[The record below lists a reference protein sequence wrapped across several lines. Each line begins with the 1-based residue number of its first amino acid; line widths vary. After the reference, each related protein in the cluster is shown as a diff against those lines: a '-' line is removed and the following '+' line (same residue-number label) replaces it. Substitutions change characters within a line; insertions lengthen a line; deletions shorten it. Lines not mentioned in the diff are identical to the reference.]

1 MKIDKKK
8 LLVIGPI
15 TPKYSEIVSISDSLN
30 FLRPNYEIKF
40 FDSLENVSNEI
51 SSKNFYFDWLNK
63 LKYESSN
70 FDGFLGFSFGGVI
83 LQKSFTLFENINKPI
98 ILFSTPSFIDHSLN
112 IKLTTIVEK
121 IKSGQLKEAIQH
133 LNNNVFYPNNPP
145 QKAYFPDDSGQESL
159 RMIKGFEFILKT
171 DSRKILSGTT
181 IQYLHFVGDQSLL
194 VNRDNVVQSING
206 KIDYVPVSGMRVL
219 QDNPH
224 YCIKKISEFL
234 SKWK

>member
-1 MKIDKKK
+1 MEVSKKK
-8 LLVIGPI
+8 LLAIGPI

-40 FDSLENVSNEI
+40 FDSLENVSNDT
-51 SSKNFYFDWLNK
+51 SSKNFYFDWLNR

-83 LQKSFTLFENINKPI
+83 LQKSFTVFNNINKPI
-98 ILFSTPSFIDHSLN
+98 ILFSTPSFIDHSLSR
-112 IKLTTIVEK
+112 KLTAIVEK
-121 IKSGQLKEAIQH
+121 IKSGRLTEAIQY
-133 LNNNVFYPNNPP
+133 LDTNVFYPNIPP
-145 QKAYFPDDSGQESL
+145 KKSYYPDNSEEESL
-159 RMIKGFEFILKT
+159 RMIKGIEFILT
-171 DSRKILSGTT
+171 ADSRKILGATT
-181 IQYLHFVGDQSLL
+181 NKYLHFVGDESLL

-224 YCIKKISEFL
+224 YCINKISEFL
-234 SKWK
+234 SKWQ